1 MIETELNRLLST
13 AKKDIKIKEMLI
25 KTKAEDDPME
35 AFCTLCQQLGYD
47 ITIGELFAL
56 GKDMSDSKLRS
67 VNGGG
72 NFEIDGW
79 DDAYE
84 NFFLQLEWT

>member
-1 MIETELNRLLST
+1 MIEKELNRLLAT
-13 AKKDIKIKEMLI
+13 AKKDANLKQTLI
-25 KTKAEDDPME
+25 NTKSQADPME
-35 AFCTLCQQLGYD
+35 AFCRLCQQLGYN

>member
-1 MIETELNRLLST
+1 MIERELNRLLAT
-13 AKKDIKIKEMLI
+13 AKQDQNLKQMLI
-25 KTKAEDDPME
+25 KTKSQADPME
-35 AFCTLCQQLGYD
+35 AFCSLCQQLGYN
-47 ITIGELFAL
+47 ITIGGLFAL

>member
-1 MIETELNRLLST
+1 MIEKELNRLLAA
-13 AKKDIKIKEMLI
+13 AKKDSILKQKLI
-25 KTKAEDDPME
+25 KTKNEADPME
-35 AFCTLCQQLGYD
+35 SFCRLCQQLGYN

>member
-1 MIETELNRLLST
+1 MIEKELNRLLAA
-13 AKKDIKIKEMLI
+13 AKKDANLKQMLI
-25 KTKAEDDPME
+25 KTKSQADPME
-35 AFCTLCQQLGYD
+35 SFCRLCQQSGYN

>member
-1 MIETELNRLLST
+1 MIEKELNRLLMV
-13 AKKDIKIKEMLI
+13 AKKDSILKQKLI
-25 KTKAEDDPME
+25 KTKNEADPME
-35 AFCTLCQQLGYD
+35 SFCRLCQQLGYN

>member
-1 MIETELNRLLST
+1 MIEKELNRLLEA
-13 AKKDIKIKEMLI
+13 AKKDSILKQKLI
-25 KTKAEDDPME
+25 KTKNEADPME
-35 AFCTLCQQLGYD
+35 SFCRLCQQLGYN